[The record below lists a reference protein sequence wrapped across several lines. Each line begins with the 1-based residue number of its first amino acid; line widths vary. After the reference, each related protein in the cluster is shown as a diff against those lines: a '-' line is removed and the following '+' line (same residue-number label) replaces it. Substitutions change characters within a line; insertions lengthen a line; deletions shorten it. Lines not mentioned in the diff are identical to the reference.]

1 MIAQFFH
8 VKNNNNLMND
18 VYIEFFLKLMN
29 FDPMAFLK
37 HMEKYLSITLSMIVD
52 IAQLTMRYLSVSTS
66 VIRHSQNQHKT
77 IAFI

>member
-8 VKNNNNLMND
+8 VKNNNNFMND

-37 HMEKYLSITLSMIVD
+37 HLEKYLSITLSMIVD
-52 IAQLTMRYLSVSTS
+52 IA
-66 VIRHSQNQHKT
+66 
-77 IAFI
+77 